1 MPGASTGGLISATS
15 VPWSSRP
22 AAGAVRSY
30 VTSSGSTAGY
40 AAANAASSRVRM
52 SPAAATLDPTRS
64 RPETEAAACNAAVTP
79 RSSPASVAR
88 AESRNAA
95 PAGVSTTPRLVR
107 RSSTAPTASSSC
119 RIWVDSTCCATCTR
133 RAPALKLASSA
144 TATKYRRCRSSMFI
158 ESATPTATRS
168 QQPWTQ

>member
-1 MPGASTGGLISATS
+1 MIPGASTGGLISATS
-15 VPWSSRP
+15 VPWSSSP

-40 AAANAASSRVRM
+40 AAAN
-52 SPAAATLDPTRS
+52 AAATLDPTRS